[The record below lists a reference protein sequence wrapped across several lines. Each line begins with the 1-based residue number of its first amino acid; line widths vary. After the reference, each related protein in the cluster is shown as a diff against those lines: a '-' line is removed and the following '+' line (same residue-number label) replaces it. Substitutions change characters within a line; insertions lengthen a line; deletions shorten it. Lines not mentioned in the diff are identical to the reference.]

1 MKRAPETHL
10 DQYLAHLREL
20 PFIED
25 VRLERLEPAGTRGP
39 TLRPDAIAVLRTAR
53 GKHRFR
59 VEIKRTFLTEPLVRA
74 LVARL
79 HATPGDPWLLFTLY
93 LPPRLAHILNEA
105 QICYVDEPGNCRM
118 AIGKDHL
125 ATIEGRKLTRKD
137 PRGRGMGVPGHQIL
151 FATLADEDLLN
162 VPIRQFAK
170 VAAVGNTAVTHAL
183 EKLWAEGFIAKGAT
197 RRHLVNYEL
206 LLERWLAGYAN
217 LVRPRMMVGTFHVQ
231 TQNPTDTEHLIEN
244 ALKDTLTWAWGGG
257 AAAMRLTKH
266 YRGKET
272 VLHVQDPPHD
282 LPQRIRAIPA
292 KEGHITILKTAGKL
306 AYQGA
311 APRTVHPLLVYAE
324 LLAANNERAREAG
337 EEIRLK
343 YLRQQP

>member
-1 MKRAPETHL
+1 MERDPETRL
-10 DQYLAHLREL
+10 DQYLAHLRDL

-25 VRLERLEPAGTRGP
+25 VRLEQVRPRAARRQMME
-39 TLRPDAIAVLRTAR
+39 PDAIAVLRTAG

-79 HATPGDPWLLFTLY
+79 QATPGDPWLVFTLY

-105 QICYVDEPGNCRM
+105 QICYVDEPGNCRI

-125 ATIEGRKLTRKD
+125 ATVEGRKMARKD

-151 FATLADEDLLN
+151 FAILADQNLLN
-162 VPIRQFAK
+162 VPIREFAN
-170 VAAVGNTAVTHAL
+170 VAGVGPTAVNHAL
-183 EKLWAEGFIAKGAT
+183 QRLEAEGLIAKGAT
-197 RRHLVNYEL
+197 RRHLVNQKL

-217 LVRPRMMVGTFHVQ
+217 LVRPRTMVGTFNVQ
-231 TQNPTDTEHLIEN
+231 TQNPADTEHFIEN
-244 ALKDTLTWAWGGG
+244 ALGDTLTWAWGGG
-257 AAAMRLTKH
+257 AAAIRLTEH

-292 KEGHITILKTAGKL
+292 KGGHLTILGTAGNL
-306 AYQGA
+306 AYQGE

-324 LLAANNERAREAG
+324 LLADNNERARDIA

-343 YLRQQP
+343 YLGPKP